1 MQADNGLVVMTRL
14 DHVMREDDGLVMI
27 LFGRVM
33 WKKYSLWPC
42 DARRGYH
49 VICIEFVHE

>member
-1 MQADNGLVVMTRL
+1 MQADNGLVVMTRF

-42 DARRGYH
+42 DAGRGYH